1 VTRAALLQ
9 SRVERIVGVVVLL
22 VLVLGPIGHTLFGNF
37 WINGILT
44 QSLWLAI
51 AAMSL
56 IFLSAYGG
64 MVSLC
69 QVSLYGISA
78 LVLANVVTSGQ
89 TKGLHLGWNP
99 WVGVVLAIAITTAIG
114 IAFGALSMRSFGIYF
129 LMLTLTLAVLANY
142 FFGQVTLL
150 SGFGGVG
157 GIQDATPS
165 LIGNPNLEPDRLYYV
180 SLVVGI
186 VLYLLIRYL
195 VRTPFGVTLQ
205 GIRDDPVRMAS
216 LGYNVSLHRM
226 IAFGFAAFVASIAG
240 ILFGWWNDTINPGTV
255 NLSSVIA
262 LLVIAVIGS
271 LFRLE
276 GAWVGAFA
284 YVYINNEVELHNW
297 TVPWLGGTFNTMIG
311 VIFLA
316 IVCLSPGGLLGI
328 WGTGFEWLTRR
339 FPTTSPRLAAAAA
352 GTTEAVPPQVEGTDR

>member
-1 VTRAALLQ
+1 VTRTALLQ
-9 SRVERIVGVVVLL
+9 TRVERIVGVVVLL
-22 VLVLGPIGHTLFGNF
+22 LLVLGPIGHTVFGSF
-37 WINGILT
+37 WVNGILT
-44 QSLWLAI
+44 QSLWLGI

-99 WVGVVLAIAITTAIG
+99 WVGVVLAIVITTAIG

-157 GIQDATPS
+157 GIQDATPG

-240 ILFGWWNDTINPGTV
+240 ILFGWWNDTVNPGTV

-328 WGTGFEWLTRR
+328 WGSAFEWLTRR
-339 FPTTSPRLAAAAA
+339 FPTSSPRLAAAAA
-352 GTTEAVPPQVEGTDR
+352 GTTEAVPPTVEGTDR